1 MLLVSSKY
9 TTREEQD
16 QGNHGKTSHKRQ
28 TTKQKKGGKNRE
40 IKLIVCKTMIL
51 NTTKVSIF
59 AIPQVVKSCDD
70 TPLHHARKS
79 RTFVIS

>member
-40 IKLIVCKTMIL
+40 IKH
-51 NTTKVSIF
+51 S
-59 AIPQVVKSCDD
+59 
-70 TPLHHARKS
+70 
-79 RTFVIS
+79 